1 MGDLSRAGTHLK
13 GFCRT
18 GLFKRLES
26 SGNSFL
32 LSVQRHILR
41 NYIFI
46 HALENNLPIPIGT
59 QDVGLLDTWTQDVET
74 DMWSAAIEN
83 NDDVDPV
90 DQIDPVFDDS
100 VFKSR
105 AKDIYSIYSGQ
116 FKKRFRWLRPT
127 LFIEALKMDLI
138 SDSNLMIERL
148 KVAGNWNPDTD
159 QKLSALVELISTK
172 HLGKKILVFTQ
183 FADTVHYLESQL
195 SKRTLAPIAGV
206 TGNSEN
212 PSAIA
217 QRFSPISNNKRDK
230 ISPSEEIQVVIA
242 TDVLSEGQNLQD
254 CSIII
259 NYDLPWA
266 IIRLIQR
273 AGRVDRIGQ
282 QSDKIICYSFLPAEK
297 VEEVINLRKRI
308 LNRLSQNAEV
318 VGTDESFFDDDAQS
332 QPLRDLSNENAGI
345 LDGDNDSEVD
355 LASFA
360 YQIWKNAIDQN
371 PGLEKIIRDL
381 PDMVYSAKAHTPSVG
396 KPEGALVYLKTS
408 EGNDA
413 LAWVSPD
420 GKSVSESQMTIL
432 KAAACNP
439 DTPAVDRLENHHAL
453 VASGVK
459 FIVETEKSVG
469 GQLGRPSGAR
479 FRTYERLKS
488 FVDQV
493 KGTLF
498 DHPDLRKAI
507 EEIYKFPL
515 QQSATDIIN
524 RQLKSGIDDQI
535 LAHLVLSLRQELRL
549 CQVSIDQEIVEP
561 KVICSLGL
569 KKQ

>member
-1 MGDLSRAGTHLK
+1 M
-13 GFCRT
+13 
-18 GLFKRLES
+18 
-26 SGNSFL
+26 
-32 LSVQRHILR
+32 
-41 NYIFI
+41 
-46 HALENNLPIPIGT
+46 
-59 QDVGLLDTWTQDVET
+59 
-74 DMWSAAIEN
+74 
-83 NDDVDPV
+83 
-90 DQIDPVFDDS
+90 
-100 VFKSR
+100 
-105 AKDIYSIYSGQ
+105 
-116 FKKRFRWLRPT
+116 
-127 LFIEALKMDLI
+127 
-138 SDSNLMIERL
+138 
-148 KVAGNWNPDTD
+148 
-159 QKLSALVELISTK
+159 
-172 HLGKKILVFTQ
+172 
-183 FADTVHYLESQL
+183 
-195 SKRTLAPIAGV
+195 
-206 TGNSEN
+206 
-212 PSAIA
+212 
-217 QRFSPISNNKRDK
+217 
-230 ISPSEEIQVVIA
+230 
-242 TDVLSEGQNLQD
+242 
-254 CSIII
+254 
-259 NYDLPWA
+259 
-266 IIRLIQR
+266 
-273 AGRVDRIGQ
+273 
-282 QSDKIICYSFLPAEK
+282 
-297 VEEVINLRKRI
+297 
-308 LNRLSQNAEV
+308 
-318 VGTDESFFDDDAQS
+318 
-332 QPLRDLSNENAGI
+332 RDLYNENAGI

-396 KPEGALVYLKTS
+396 KPEGALVYIKTS
-408 EGNDA
+408 DGNDA

-432 KAAACNP
+432 KAAACKP

-549 CQVSIDQEIVEP
+549 CQVSIDQEAVEP